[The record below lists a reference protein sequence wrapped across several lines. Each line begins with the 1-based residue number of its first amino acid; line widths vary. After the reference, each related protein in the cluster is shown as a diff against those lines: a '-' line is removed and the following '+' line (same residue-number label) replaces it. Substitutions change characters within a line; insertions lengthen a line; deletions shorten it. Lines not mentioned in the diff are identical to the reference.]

1 MKIRIVNN
9 WGHLIYSFGG
19 VNFDPLQVENIVLND
34 GELLKTSVRLNYVT
48 IHDCNYTDEVK
59 QFILM
64 TKIDYK
70 GDLLDV
76 EVANLTLKEIRMKNG
91 DVLMKK

>member
-19 VNFDPLQVENIVLND
+19 VNFDPLQVENVMLND
-34 GELLKTSVRLNYVT
+34 GELLNTSVRLNYVT
-48 IHDCNYTDEVK
+48 VHDCGNSEEVK

-70 GDLLDV
+70 GAILDIEVKDLP
-76 EVANLTLKEIRMKNG
+76 LKEIRMKNG
-91 DVLMKK
+91 DVLK